1 MFTQTDAGRE
11 ICQPS
16 DILSITFLILT
27 MGGFVQDN
35 LDSGAESPM
44 YL

>member
-1 MFTQTDAGRE
+1 MSTKWY
-11 ICQPS
+11 
-16 DILSITFLILT
+16 SINHIFNFDY
-27 MGGFVQDN
+27 GGFVQDN